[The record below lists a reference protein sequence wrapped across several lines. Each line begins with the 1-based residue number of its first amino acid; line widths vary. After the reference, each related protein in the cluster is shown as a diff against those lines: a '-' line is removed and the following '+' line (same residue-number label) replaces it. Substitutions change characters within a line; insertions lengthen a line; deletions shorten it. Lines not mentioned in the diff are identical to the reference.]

1 MPQTVTTRGGTAYQQ
16 GYTHGAQASSSVR
29 HNVHSLFSHLKSAGY
44 PMDTVI
50 GLAREHDAAKR
61 TAWMDELAGIADG
74 ARLPFSQVLA
84 FNLYRDI
91 VWPEECTVAIAIGSA
106 SATGETILL
115 KNSDKVGGA
124 SLVGANFYRNKEINV
139 IMYLQREDGLK
150 IMGVCAAGST
160 GLKMGMNNRGVLSG
174 CNIARTQELDEKNMD
189 LTKIRALD
197 RAYFLRIG
205 LEQSNVVDATRVV
218 TSELLVSPMATP
230 GNIEFADATQAYIIE
245 GSYDRI
251 AIKRAT
257 DTVEAR
263 SNRFITLEYMDK
275 KDDVSSIC
283 RYYRVLEL
291 LGPKKGKITFDDMIQ
306 VSMDHG
312 NGPGPNSICRHGA
325 HFTEE
330 ISLAAMV
337 MEVNGKEPEKS
348 RFGICLGKPCHA
360 WRDPAGHI
368 IGNMSC
374 RRQEIA
380 EGFFNGDVFKKFY
393 VEEPR
398 YQ

>member
-1 MPQTVTTRGGTAYQQ
+1 MPQTVMTRGGNAYQQ
-16 GYTHGAQASSSVR
+16 GYAHGAQASASVQ
-29 HNVHSLFSHLKSAGY
+29 HNVHSFFSHLQSAGY
-44 PMDTVI
+44 PMDTVLA
-50 GLAREHDAAKR
+50 LAREHDAAKR
-61 TAWMDELAGIADG
+61 TAWVDELAGIADG
-74 ARLPFSQVLA
+74 ARLAFAQVLA
-84 FNLYRDI
+84 FNLYRDL
-91 VWPEECTVAIAIGSA
+91 VWPEECTVALAIGSA

-124 SLVGANFYRNKEINV
+124 SLVGPNFYRNKEVNV
-139 IMYLQREDGLK
+139 ILYFEREDGLK

-218 TSELLVSPMATP
+218 MSELLVSPMATP
-230 GNIEFADATQAYIIE
+230 GNIEFADAKQAYIIE

-251 AIKRAT
+251 AVKRAT

-312 NGPGPNSICRHGA
+312 NGPGPNSICRHGS
-325 HFTEE
+325 HFSEE

-360 WRDPAGHI
+360 WRDPAGHV
-368 IGNMSC
+368 IGNMGC

-380 EGFFNGDVFKKFY
+380 EGFFNGEVFKKFY

>member
-1 MPQTVTTRGGTAYQQ
+1 MSQTLVLRHGNAYQQ
-16 GYTHGAQASSSVR
+16 GFTHGAQASASVQ
-29 HNVHSLFSHLKSAGY
+29 HNVQSFFGHLNSAGY
-44 PMDTVI
+44 PTDTVI
-50 GLAREHDAAKR
+50 GLAREHDACKR
-61 TAWMDELAGIADG
+61 TAWLDEIAGIADG
-74 ARLPFSQVLA
+74 ARMPLERVLA
-84 FNLYRDI
+84 FNLYRDL
-91 VWPEECTVAIAIGSA
+91 VWPEECTVAMAIGNA
-106 SATGETILL
+106 SATGESILL

-124 SLVGANFYRNKEINV
+124 SLVGPNFYRNKEIN
-139 IMYLQREDGLK
+139 IIGYFELADGLK

-160 GLKMGMNNRGVLSG
+160 GLKMGMNNRGVLAG
-174 CNIARTQELDEKNMD
+174 CNIARTEELDEKNMD

-205 LEQSNVVDATRVV
+205 LEQSNIVDATRVV

-230 GNIEFADATQAYIIE
+230 GNIEFVDSKQAYIIE

-251 AIKRAT
+251 AVKRAT
-257 DTVEAR
+257 DTVDAR

-291 LGPKKGKITFDDMIQ
+291 LKAKQGKITFDDMIQ
-306 VSMDHG
+306 VSMDHA
-312 NGPGPNSICRHGA
+312 NGPGPNSVCRHGSQ
-325 HFTEE
+325 FTEE
-330 ISLAAMV
+330 ISLSAMV

-360 WRDPAGHI
+360 WRDPAGHVV
-368 IGNMSC
+368 GNMSC
-374 RRQEIA
+374 RRQEIP
-380 EGFFNGDVFKKFY
+380 EGFFNGEVFKKFY